1 MLKSKLR
8 KQIIKIREKKN
19 KNNIKINFTKILDIL
34 KAKKIGKKNIG
45 GYFPVNYEVD
55 DLELLKEFE
64 KKNFCHFH
72 FFRKKSVKKV
82 LKSKAAKEN
91 LLTPARYVIS
101 VQITR
106 FFSSL
111 VRLLSVK

>member
-64 KKNFCHFH
+64 KKKIYNLSTSYQ
-72 FFRKKSVKKV
+72 KK
-82 LKSKAAKEN
+82 
-91 LLTPARYVIS
+91 
-101 VQITR
+101 
-106 FFSSL
+106 FSNEFL
-111 VRLLSVK
+111 